1 MKHVFTIALAFIFT
15 GVCAQNSVMPYNP
28 DADGDALIGS
38 QDLISFLGVYNTL
51 MIDSAFTCDY
61 EGTEFESWVGGLF
74 DGTLILDSVYVE
86 YLLIDTVSTFLPGCP
101 DPVDIETVLE
111 RSYTIS
117 SANYING
124 GNADTFWL
132 TTNYLGFSRSFDLKF
147 DDEGYYTLEVKD
159 VEIAELTSFNQYSQW
174 NDFAPDCCS
183 GSANLPFPQNWALD
197 EDGIQVDW
205 NPGHWIANC
214 EHFRLI
220 PFWHEAE

>member
-1 MKHVFTIALAFIFT
+1 MKHVVTIALAFIFS

-51 MIDSAFTCDY
+51 MIDSSLTCDY

-74 DGTLILDSVYVE
+74 EGTLILDSVYVE

-111 RSYTIS
+111 RSYTTHTGFFNQS
-117 SANYING
+117 ESDFWVG
-124 GNADTFWL
+124 GF
-132 TTNYLGFSRSFDLKF
+132 NYLGFFRSIRLRFT
-147 DDEGYYTLEVKD
+147 DDGRYVLLLQDEEV
-159 VEIAELTSFNQYSQW
+159 EELTSFSEYSYW
-174 NDFAPDCCS
+174 NGLAPECC
-183 GSANLPFPQNWALD
+183 GTDAILPFPENWSLD

-205 NPGHWIANC
+205 RQYDWTHNC